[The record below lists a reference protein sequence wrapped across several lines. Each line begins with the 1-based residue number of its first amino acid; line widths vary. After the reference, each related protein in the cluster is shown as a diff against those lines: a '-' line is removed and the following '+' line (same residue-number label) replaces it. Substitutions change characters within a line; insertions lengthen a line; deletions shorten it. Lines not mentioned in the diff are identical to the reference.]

1 MINGKRASFI
11 IEALAIIIA
20 ILFLANYIRL
30 TANNGFLTF
39 EALIERCSQF
49 SSIGMTTLIDLT
61 ITADWSIFNFLRD
74 FINIFTSLFS
84 VIMYLATNVMNSL
97 WFIIQFV
104 SIFFV

>member
-1 MINGKRASFI
+1 MTNGKRASFI

-39 EALIERCSQF
+39 KALIEKCSQF
-49 SSIGMTTLIDLT
+49 SSIGMTSLIDLT
-61 ITADWSIFNFLRD
+61 ITADWWIFNFLRD
-74 FINIFTSLFS
+74 FINMFTTALS
-84 VIMYLATNVMNSL
+84 VCMYLASNVMNSL
-97 WFIIQFV
+97 WFVVQFV